1 MKRIG
6 IRILIAAVLIA
17 CCIFAGMVWTGHTDL
32 RWTAPAGDGQI
43 KIACVG
49 NSTTYGYG
57 IPGWPVKNYPYVLS
71 GLLGEEYHVANF
83 GLSSHCVQTSADKPY
98 RGTDVYAQSISY
110 EADIVIL
117 MMGANDAKPENW
129 QGIDAFTLEYQSLV
143 EAYLHS
149 GNAPMIWLCTPVFPH
164 PLADGTVSFGIRQDA
179 MEEITAMIRSL
190 AAEAGYPLLDMY
202 ALTAEHRE
210 WFLDDGVHPNA
221 AGAAAMAQYI
231 AEHIKA

>member
-6 IRILIAAVLIA
+6 IRILIATVLIA

-32 RWTAPAGDGQI
+32 RWNAPAGDGQI
-43 KIACVG
+43 KIACIG

-71 GLLGEEYHVANF
+71 GLLGKEYHVANF

-98 RGTDVYAQSISY
+98 RGTDVCAQSISY

-129 QGIDAFTLEYQSLV
+129 QDIDAFRLAYQQLLNT
-143 EAYLHS
+143 YLQGS
-149 GNAPMIWLCTPVFPH
+149 DKPELYLCTPVYAH
-164 PLADGTVSFGIRQDA
+164 PAADGTISFGIRHDA
-179 MEEITAMIRSL
+179 MEGICGVIRAL

-210 WFLDDGVHPNA
+210 WFLADGVHPNA

-231 AEHIKA
+231 AGYIKV